1 MKAVPVEAV
10 AEIVQVPTGPEAV
23 KSPEPEI
30 EPQEDV
36 QLTGIFAVNC

>member
-1 MKAVPVEAV
+1 MVQAPVGPD
-10 AEIVQVPTGPEAV
+10 AE